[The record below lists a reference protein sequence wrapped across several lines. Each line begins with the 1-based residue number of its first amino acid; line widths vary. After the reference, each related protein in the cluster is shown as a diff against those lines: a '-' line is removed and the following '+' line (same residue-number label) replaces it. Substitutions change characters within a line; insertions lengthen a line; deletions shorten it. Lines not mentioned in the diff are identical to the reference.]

1 MPSHAHGSGDG
12 GSRFPATRGSVL
24 ASLAGD
30 DESARATAWEDLV
43 GVYWRPV
50 YKYIRLR
57 WRRNPHDAEDLTQG
71 FFTKALEKDFLS
83 RYDPGRARFR
93 TYLRTCLDGYVLNEA
108 QASTAAKRGGGKAAL
123 SLDFP
128 DAEREV
134 GTQPAPREDQID
146 EFFRTEW
153 VRGLFASALADLKRT
168 LERAGHG
175 ARFDAFQRY
184 DLAESEPRPTY
195 EELGRE
201 FGVPATTV
209 TNWLHD
215 ARRRFRGHVLDR
227 LRATTATDEEM
238 REEARALFGKEYDR

>member
-1 MPSHAHGSGDG
+1 MPTPAHGSDES

-24 ASLAGD
+24 ASLAGSD
-30 DESARATAWEDLV
+30 DVERARAWEDLAA
-43 GVYWRPV
+43 VYWRPV

-57 WRRNPHDAEDLTQG
+57 WRRDAHDAEDLTQG
-71 FFTKALEKDFLS
+71 FFTKALEREFLS
-83 RYDPGRARFR
+83 RYDPSRARFR

-108 QASTAAKRGGGKAAL
+108 QASAAAKRGGGKAAL

-134 GTQPAPREDQID
+134 GSQPSPREDEID

-153 VRGLFASALADLKRT
+153 VRGLFASALADLKKT
-168 LERAGHG
+168 LELGGHG
-175 ARFDAFQRY
+175 ARFDAFQSY
-184 DLAESEPRPTY
+184 DLAESDPRPTY
-195 EELGRE
+195 EELGKR

-215 ARRRFRGHVLDR
+215 ARRRFREHVLDR

-238 REEARALFGKEYDR
+238 REEARALFGKEYER